1 MMQLL
6 TPIAPRVIP
15 GRAIDILNV
24 APSRGMSRGF
34 ACVDLSDPVF
44 FDHPLDHVPGM
55 LLTAAILELAEHDS
69 ILESDNVTFRLTFT
83 RFCELNAPVQVTA
96 TREASGTNRIQ
107 VTQSGRNIASGLL
120 GRRETQPLMERVTV
134 PALED
139 APVSSELVHRN
150 IGFVGYFASPASVA
164 ALALLTA
171 AMFWRIRVE
180 EAVLVRSSEYREFAS
195 IRRRILPGVW

>member
-1 MMQLL
+1 MQLL

-107 VTQSGRNIASGLL
+107 VTQSGRNIATGLL

>member
-1 MMQLL
+1 MQLL

-107 VTQSGRNIASGLL
+107 VTQSGRNIATGLL

-180 EAVLVRSSEYREFAS
+180 KAVLVRSSEYREFAS

>member
-1 MMQLL
+1 MQLL

-83 RFCELNAPVQVTA
+83 RICELNAPVQVTA

-107 VTQSGRNIASGLL
+107 VTQSGRNIATGLL

-195 IRRRILPGVW
+195 FRRRIVPGVW

>member
-1 MMQLL
+1 MQLL

-34 ACVDLSDPVF
+34 ARVDLSDPVF

-96 TREASGTNRIQ
+96 TREASGTNPIQ
-107 VTQSGRNIASGLL
+107 VTQSGRNIATGLL

>member
-1 MMQLL
+1 MQLL

-107 VTQSGRNIASGLL
+107 VTQSGRNIATGLL
-120 GRRETQPLMERVTV
+120 GRRET
-134 PALED
+134 
-139 APVSSELVHRN
+139 
-150 IGFVGYFASPASVA
+150 A
-164 ALALLTA
+164 AAHGA
-171 AMFWRIRVE
+171 CHGAR
-180 EAVLVRSSEYREFAS
+180 A
-195 IRRRILPGVW
+195 

>member
-1 MMQLL
+1 MQLL

-15 GRAIDILNV
+15 GRAIDFLNV

-107 VTQSGRNIASGLL
+107 VTQSGRNITTGLL